1 MSTSGRFTIPSE
13 SNFAEKTAEL
23 ARLWGADAVRNS
35 DGTQLDDEV
44 VALGM
49 KVYTAYF
56 PTRAHNEWI
65 TLHMDETPQVY
76 LLSKRALAESD
87 TVDVS
92 LMDGFFEEQ
101 LKPNFDADPHKYWEV
116 VDRSTGA
123 VVPTEQWTVDAEAGV
138 VHVSGAELMHEYTVS
153 FLAYIIWDP
162 VEMYNHLTNGWG
174 DKEH

>member
-1 MSTSGRFTIPSE
+1 M
-13 SNFAEKTAEL
+13 
-23 ARLWGADAVRNS
+23 WGADAVRNS

-87 TVDVS
+87 TVDAVWWGLRKGRVS
-92 LMDGFFEEQ
+92 
-101 LKPNFDADPHKYWEV
+101 
-116 VDRSTGA
+116 S
-123 VVPTEQWTVDAEAGV
+123 
-138 VHVSGAELMHEYTVS
+138 SGCRGSVMPAR
-153 FLAYIIWDP
+153 D
-162 VEMYNHLTNGWG
+162 
-174 DKEH
+174 

>member
-87 TVDVS
+87 TGDVS
-92 LMDGFFEEQ
+92 LMDGSSRSSSSRTST
-101 LKPNFDADPHKYWEV
+101 PT
-116 VDRSTGA
+116 RTSTGKS
-123 VVPTEQWTVDAEAGV
+123 WTVRRAPWCRPS
-138 VHVSGAELMHEYTVS
+138 SGPWTPKRA
-153 FLAYIIWDP
+153 
-162 VEMYNHLTNGWG
+162 
-174 DKEH
+174 

>member
-56 PTRAHNEWI
+56 PTRAHNECP
-65 TLHMDETPQVY
+65 D
-76 LLSKRALAESD
+76 
-87 TVDVS
+87 
-92 LMDGFFEEQ
+92 
-101 LKPNFDADPHKYWEV
+101 
-116 VDRSTGA
+116 STCKC
-123 VVPTEQWTVDAEAGV
+123 
-138 VHVSGAELMHEYTVS
+138 
-153 FLAYIIWDP
+153 
-162 VEMYNHLTNGWG
+162 NGWFRVG
-174 DKEH
+174 LF

>member
-76 LLSKRALAESD
+76 LLTGRVLAEAD
-87 TVDVS
+87 IVDVP

-101 LKPNFDADPHKYWEV
+101 LKPNRDADPHKYWEV
-116 VDRSTGA
+116 VDRTTNEVVEPPCGRLMRTPIPCMSPARRRCTSTRSRSSR
-123 VVPTEQWTVDAEAGV
+123 TS
-138 VHVSGAELMHEYTVS
+138 SGIRSRCT
-153 FLAYIIWDP
+153 
-162 VEMYNHLTNGWG
+162 TT
-174 DKEH
+174 

>member
-76 LLSKRALAESD
+76 P
-87 TVDVS
+87 VS
-92 LMDGFFEEQ
+92 
-101 LKPNFDADPHKYWEV
+101 
-116 VDRSTGA
+116 
-123 VVPTEQWTVDAEAGV
+123 
-138 VHVSGAELMHEYTVS
+138 YT
-153 FLAYIIWDP
+153 
-162 VEMYNHLTNGWG
+162 HLTLPTN
-174 DKEH
+174 